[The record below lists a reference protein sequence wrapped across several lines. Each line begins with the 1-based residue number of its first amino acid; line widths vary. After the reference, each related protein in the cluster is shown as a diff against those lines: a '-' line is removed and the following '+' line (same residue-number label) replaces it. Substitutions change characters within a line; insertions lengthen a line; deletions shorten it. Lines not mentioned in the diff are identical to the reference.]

1 MQKWVLERNKQVR
14 FYDCLKSKKIYKF
27 YLVNS
32 GLNLQDSNPKYLR

>member
-1 MQKWVLERNKQVR
+1 MIALNQ
-14 FYDCLKSKKIYKF
+14 KKIYKF